1 MISLYSPF
9 IACISATLSRPI
21 FGAGFGG
28 GGGGKSF
35 APAGATD
42 VVRLKGLPDDE
53 LLPSGVWMASLA
65 SENVR
70 RAVRMTISKPLR
82 SSMSN
87 LMSRWRRKRLG
98 IDLSKDRYAPIE
110 IVVQD
115 LDSGCLQPPCWLFR
129 DGNDNRWVWFSN
141 NEALFSFPFEF
152 IAISPDL

>member
-1 MISLYSPF
+1 
-9 IACISATLSRPI
+9 
-21 FGAGFGG
+21 
-28 GGGGKSF
+28 
-35 APAGATD
+35 
-42 VVRLKGLPDDE
+42 
-53 LLPSGVWMASLA
+53 
-65 SENVR
+65 
-70 RAVRMTISKPLR
+70 MTISKPLR